1 MADLK
6 AGTSDSIA
14 DSMAA
19 AMENAFR
26 AEWPKVMGDDQD
38 VPDPS
43 PEMRLLFV
51 AVAQGVIRH
60 LKDNAQALE
69 VTVGSAATTH
79 DHEGTVTEVNVE
91 GTLY

>member
-1 MADLK
+1 MANLK
-6 AGTSDSIA
+6 AGTTNSLA
-14 DSMAA
+14 NSMAA
-19 AMENAFR
+19 DIENAFL
-26 AEWPKVMGDDQD
+26 AEWPKVMGDDQP
-38 VPDPS
+38 VPAPS

-69 VTVGSAATTH
+69 VTVNDDVSH
-79 DHEGTVTEVNVE
+79 DHEGSVTTVNVD